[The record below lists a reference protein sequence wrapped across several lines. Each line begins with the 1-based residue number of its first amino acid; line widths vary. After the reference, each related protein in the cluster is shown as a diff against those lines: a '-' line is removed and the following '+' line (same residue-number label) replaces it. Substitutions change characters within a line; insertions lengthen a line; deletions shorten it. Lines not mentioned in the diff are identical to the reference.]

1 MRTGDEAAGAVRL
14 RKATDSTAAIV
25 DELIKAAVASGTVS
39 DQRMVSIARTQFQL
53 GFMALRRALDNDAGS
68 M

>member
-1 MRTGDEAAGAVRL
+1 MTPGGDASGAERL
-14 RKATDSTAAIV
+14 RNATDSTAAIV
-25 DELIKAAVASGTVS
+25 DELIKAAVASGAVF

-53 GFMALRRALDNDAGS
+53 GFMALRRALYNDAGR